1 MPFEMLRVGSRYPRL
16 RCDGDD
22 MRIQI
27 NYNNPVWELMV
38 SYRGIS
44 DVELNELLN
53 GDGKKNSSET
63 NYLKTAVCRIVA
75 ASLGLASITQMRKEE
90 IPAAREKAETIL
102 GWIREAEVS

>member
-1 MPFEMLRVGSRYPRL
+1 MDWDTLLTYETIPGRA
-16 RCDGDD
+16 
-22 MRIQI
+22 
-27 NYNNPVWELMV
+27 
-38 SYRGIS
+38 IS
-44 DVELNELLN
+44 KGVNWELNELLN

>member
-1 MPFEMLRVGSRYPRL
+1 M
-16 RCDGDD
+16 DWQ
-22 MRIQI
+22 QI
-27 NYNNPVWELMV
+27 IEYETIPG
-38 SYRGIS
+38 RAIS
-44 DVELNELLN
+44 KWVNWELNELLN

-63 NYLKTAVCRIVA
+63 NYLKTAICRIVA